1 MIFQDIKFKEDYSPK
16 IVVVGSCS
24 IDLVLNTAKMPQ
36 ENETVLAENSQ
47 NFFGGKGAN
56 QAVATSRLGASVY
69 FVGAVGA
76 DPHGQQILRNL
87 RDENINIGFVAEKIQ
102 CSTGTAFVTAA
113 EGKNA
118 IVVVPA
124 ANDLL
129 SPKDIEAADK
139 AISQADLVLTQLEI
153 PLETVEYLFK
163 KCKDYKVKIALYASP
178 AKKLPENII
187 EQSEFI
193 IVKTSDLG
201 EIFGS
206 ESREQ
211 IMKRLPNK
219 LFVRDDT
226 NSTIYFN
233 GAEMSYYRNDP
244 AQTAHKMGMGD
255 AFTAGFAMAYCHK
268 NEIKDCVKFGNDV
281 SLKVAENR
289 GSQSGLPYLKNVLV

>member
-1 MIFQDIKFKEDYSPK
+1 MDFRSINFNENFSPK

-24 IDLVLNTAKMPQ
+24 IDLVLNTSKMPQ
-36 ENETVLAENSQ
+36 ANETVLADQSQ
-47 NFFGGKGAN
+47 SFFGGKGAN

-87 RDENINIGFVAEKIQ
+87 RDENINIGFVAEKSQ
-102 CSTGTAFVTAA
+102 SSTGTAFVTAA

-124 ANDLL
+124 ANNLL
-129 SPKDIEAADK
+129 SPMDIEAADK

-153 PLETVEYLFK
+153 PLEAVEYLYK
-163 KCKDYKVKIALYASP
+163 KCEKHNVKIALYASP
-178 AKKLPENII
+178 AKKLSQKII
-187 EQSEFI
+187 DQSEFI
-193 IVKTSDLG
+193 LAKTADLA
-201 EIFGS
+201 EIFGP

-233 GAEMSYYRNDP
+233 GTEMSYYRNDP

-255 AFTAGFAMAYCHK
+255 AFTSGFAIAYCHK
-268 NEIKDCVKFGNDV
+268 NEIKNCVKFGNDI

-289 GSQSGLPYLKNVLV
+289 GSQSGLPYLKNELV

>member
-1 MIFQDIKFKEDYSPK
+1 MNFQNIKFNQNYSPK

-24 IDLVLNTAKMPQ
+24 IDLVLNTSQMPQ
-36 ENETVLAENSQ
+36 ANQTVLAHQSES
-47 NFFGGKGAN
+47 FFGGKGAN
-56 QAVATSRLGASVY
+56 QAVATARLGASVY

-87 RDENINIGFVAEKIQ
+87 REENINIGFVAEKINTA
-102 CSTGTAFVTAA
+102 TGTAFVTAS

-129 SPKDIEAADK
+129 TPEDIDAAEK
-139 AISQADLVLTQLEI
+139 ALSQADLVLTQLEI
-153 PLETVEYLFK
+153 PLDTVKYLYK
-163 KCKDYKVKIALYASP
+163 KCKQLNVKIAIYAAP
-178 AKKLPENII
+178 GNKLPQNII

-193 IVKTSDLG
+193 IAKTNDLAS
-201 EIFGS
+201 IFGP

-226 NSTIYFN
+226 NSSIYFN
-233 GAEMSYYRNDP
+233 GSEMSYFRNDP

-255 AFTAGFAMAYCHK
+255 AFTSGFAMAYCHK
-268 NEIKDCVKFGNDV
+268 NKIKDCVKFGNDV

-289 GSQSGLPYLKNVLV
+289 GSQSGLPFLKNVLV

>member
-1 MIFQDIKFKEDYSPK
+1 MIFQNMKFNEDYSPK

-24 IDLVLNTAKMPQ
+24 IDLVLNTSRMPQ
-36 ENETVLAENSQ
+36 VNETVLADFSQ

-87 RDENINIGFVAEKIQ
+87 RDENINIGYVAEKLQ
-102 CSTGTAFVTAA
+102 SSTGTAFVTASG
-113 EGKNA
+113 GKNA

-124 ANDLL
+124 ANNLL
-129 SPKDIEAADK
+129 SVEDIDVAEK
-139 AISQADLVLTQLEI
+139 AISQADLILTQLEI
-153 PLETVEYLFK
+153 PLETVEYLYK
-163 KCKDYKVKIALYASP
+163 KCKNLNVKIALYASP
-178 AKKLPENII
+178 AKKLSQDII
-187 EQSEFI
+187 DQSEFI
-193 IVKTSDLG
+193 IAKSSDLA

-226 NSTIYFN
+226 NSTIYYN
-233 GAEMSYYRNDP
+233 GSEMSYYRNDP
-244 AQTAHKMGMGD
+244 MQTAHEMGMGD
-255 AFTAGFAMAYCHK
+255 AFTSGFAVAYCHN

-289 GSQSGLPYLKNVLV
+289 GSQSGLPYLKNELA

>member
-1 MIFQDIKFKEDYSPK
+1 MIFKNMKFNEDYSPK

-24 IDLVLNTAKMPQ
+24 IDLVLNTSKMPQ
-36 ENETVLAENSQ
+36 ANETVLAHYSQ
-47 NFFGGKGAN
+47 SFFGGKGAN

-87 RDENINIGFVAEKIQ
+87 RDENINIGFVAEKSQ
-102 CSTGTAFVTAA
+102 GATGTAFVTAS

-124 ANDLL
+124 ANNLL
-129 SPKDIEAADK
+129 SPEDIEAAEK

-153 PLETVEYLFK
+153 PLETVEYLYK
-163 KCKDYKVKIALYASP
+163 KCKDLNVKIALYAAP
-178 AKKLPENII
+178 AKTLPQHLI

-193 IVKTSDLG
+193 IAKTSDLG
-201 EIFGS
+201 EIFGV

-211 IMKRLPNK
+211 IMKSLPNK

-233 GAEMSYYRNDP
+233 GTEMSYYRNDP
-244 AQTAHKMGMGD
+244 PQTAHKMGMGD
-255 AFTAGFAMAYCHK
+255 AFTAGFAMAYCHS

-281 SLKVAENR
+281 SLKVSENR
-289 GSQSGLPYLKNVLV
+289 GSQSGLPFLKNELV

>member
-1 MIFQDIKFKEDYSPK
+1 MIFQDIKFNGDYSPK

-24 IDLVLNTAKMPQ
+24 IDLVLNTAKIPQ
-36 ENETVLAENSQ
+36 TNETVLAENSQ
-47 NFFGGKGAN
+47 SFFGGKGAN

-69 FVGAVGA
+69 FVGALGA
-76 DPHGQQILRNL
+76 DPHGQQILKNL
-87 RDENINIGFVAEKIQ
+87 KDENINIDFVSEKLNS
-102 CSTGTAFVTAA
+102 STGTAFVTSA

-118 IVVVPA
+118 IVVVPS
-124 ANDLL
+124 ANNLL
-129 SPKDIEAADK
+129 SPEDIDAAEK
-139 AISQADLVLTQLEI
+139 VISQADLVLTQLEI
-153 PLETVEYLFK
+153 PLETIKYLFK
-163 KCKDYKVKIALYASP
+163 RCNDFKVKIGLYASP
-178 AKKLPENII
+178 GKKLPENII

-193 IVKTSDLG
+193 IAKTADLG
-201 EIFGS
+201 EIFGP

-255 AFTAGFAMAYCHK
+255 AFTSGFAMAYCHK
-268 NEIKDCVKFGNDV
+268 NEIKDCVKFGNDI
-281 SLKVAENR
+281 SLKVAEDR
-289 GSQSGLPYLKNVLV
+289 GSQSGLPYLKNELV

>member
-1 MIFQDIKFKEDYSPK
+1 MKFNEEYTPK

-24 IDLVLNTAKMPQ
+24 IDLVLNTSVMPQ
-36 ENETVLAENSQ
+36 PNQTVLAEKSQ
-47 NFFGGKGAN
+47 SFFGGKGAN
-56 QAVATSRLGASVY
+56 QAVATSRLGASVH
-69 FVGAVGA
+69 FVGAVGT
-76 DPHGQQILRNL
+76 DPQGQQISRNF
-87 RDENINIGFVAEKIQ
+87 RDENINYGFLVEKPE
-102 CSTGTAFVTAA
+102 SATGTAFVVAW

-118 IVVVPA
+118 ITVVPA
-124 ANDLL
+124 ANDFL
-129 SPKDIEAADK
+129 SPEDIEAAEK
-139 AISQADLVLTQLEI
+139 VISQADLVLTQLEI
-153 PLETVEYLFK
+153 PLKTIEYLYK
-163 KCKDYKVKIALYASP
+163 KCKEFRVKIAIYAAP
-178 AKKLPENII
+178 GKKLPENII

-193 IVKTSDLG
+193 IAKTCDLG
-201 EIFGS
+201 AIFGP

-233 GAEMSYYRNDP
+233 GSEMSYYRNDP

-255 AFTAGFAMAYCHK
+255 AFTSGFAIAYCHK
-268 NEIKDCVKFGNDV
+268 NQIKDCVKFGNDV